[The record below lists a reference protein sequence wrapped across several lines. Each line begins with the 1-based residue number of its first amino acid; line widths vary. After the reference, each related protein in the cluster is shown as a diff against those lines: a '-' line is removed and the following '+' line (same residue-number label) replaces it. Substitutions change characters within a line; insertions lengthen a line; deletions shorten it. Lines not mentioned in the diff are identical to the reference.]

1 MCASSL
7 WESNTRYLDQR
18 IKHLSFA
25 EIRQPSLR
33 INSLMHDM
41 RQDLDELKAAVAE
54 TNLHV
59 LPNIKAYFNSFS
71 CITTRREVTYMNP
84 IEHLEVILERAT
96 KLEAFLMDSFQL
108 LMSSMSVQD
117 SQVSIEQGRRGQR
130 LTLLAFVYV
139 PFSFVTGLFGMNV
152 KQINGAT
159 PEAWTVLVALVV
171 TLWATATFFSIV
183 WYIEWRRKKR
193 QGMAK
198 HPGAHA

>member
-1 MCASSL
+1 
-7 WESNTRYLDQR
+7 
-18 IKHLSFA
+18 
-25 EIRQPSLR
+25 
-33 INSLMHDM
+33 MHDM

-117 SQVSIEQGRRGQR
+117 SQMAIEQGRRGQM
-130 LTLLAFVYV
+130 LTLLAFIYV
-139 PFSFVTGLFGMNV
+139 PFSFVTGIFGMNM
-152 KQINGAT
+152 KQINDST
-159 PEAWTVLVALVV
+159 PEAWTIGVALVV
-171 TLWATATFFSIV
+171 TIGITALIFLTVWTFSAARGR
-183 WYIEWRRKKR
+183 WKR
-193 QGMAK
+193 PMMESDMLTV
-198 HPGAHA
+198 